1 MLFLTR
7 ELRSLRIAE
16 FRCLY
21 AKVHKVRYSP
31 VADIVDHFKKIR
43 TLNGLIKYTSMVTQI
58 ALNLGCPE
66 MAHMSYIEGDVPI
79 LGLDHFV
86 HAYILCQESDYNISM
101 LYEGGSKAL
110 RLPNPTLAL
119 YSYHKL
125 TLQLTQIGDVHHS
138 YSGPPST

>member
-58 ALNLGCPE
+58 ALNLGCPK
-66 MAHMSYIEGDVPI
+66 MAHMSYIDVDVPI
-79 LGLDHFV
+79 FGLDHFV
-86 HAYILCQESDYNISM
+86 HAHILCTQPDYSISM
-101 LYEGGSKAL
+101 LYEGGSKAIW
-110 RLPNPTLAL
+110 LPNSTLAL
-119 YSYHKL
+119 L
-125 TLQLTQIGDVHHS
+125 
-138 YSGPPST
+138 